1 MHNWCFWWRDIR
13 GPWVGGK
20 GGRGGRNF
28 LKNHTSTIWS
38 VKSAAKKLIKT
49 NILPLKKRGGQ
60 YFFQFF
66 PSCLWESWNL
76 TAIWQLSCSFFYVKT
91 KRKKIEG
98 GIFGDFF
105 SFEGGTMVFFICSIL
120 HTTFIHVYLNKLSHT
135 FVIKWQG
142 QNNDEKK

>member
-1 MHNWCFWWRDIR
+1 MILMEGH
-13 GPWVGGK
+13 K
-20 GGRGGRNF
+20 GGHGWVEKAGGEGGIF
-28 LKNHTSTIWS
+28 LRIIHPRYGQWK
-38 VKSAAKKLIKT
+38 VLQKKT
-49 NILPLKKRGGQ
+49 NKNQYSPPQKRGGQ

-91 KRKKIEG
+91 KRKKNWG
-98 GIFGDFF
+98 GDFWGLF
-105 SFEGGTMVFFICSIL
+105 FFWRRDHGFFICSIL

>member
-1 MHNWCFWWRDIR
+1 M
-13 GPWVGGK
+13 GGK

-49 NILPLKKRGGQ
+49 NILHFKKRGGQ

-91 KRKKIEG
+91 KRKKNWG
-98 GIFGDFF
+98 GNFWGLFF
-105 SFEGGTMVFFICSIL
+105 FWRRDHGFFICSIL

>member
-1 MHNWCFWWRDIR
+1 M
-13 GPWVGGK
+13 GGK

-76 TAIWQLSCSFFYVKT
+76 TAIWQLSCSFFMS
-91 KRKKIEG
+91 KRKEKKIEG

-105 SFEGGTMVFFICSIL
+105 SFEGGTMVFLYVQFYIL
-120 HTTFIHVYLNKLSHT
+120 HSYMCILTNFRTLLLLNGRDK
-135 FVIKWQG
+135 IMMKR
-142 QNNDEKK
+142 NN